1 MKATDIQHKTSE
13 IDWCWKIFDEIKD
26 ELAVANIPNVVK
38 SRLQYLVK
46 LGLKGRQDSRE
57 D

>member
-1 MKATDIQHKTSE
+1 MKATDIQHKTAE
-13 IDWCWKIFDEIKD
+13 IEWCWKIFDEIKT
-26 ELAVANIPNVVK
+26 ELNVANMSDVIK
-38 SRLQYLVK
+38 SRLQYLVN

>member
-1 MKATDIQHKTSE
+1 MKATDIQHKTAE
-13 IDWCWKIFDEIKD
+13 IEWCWKIFDEIKT
-26 ELAVANIPNVVK
+26 ELNMANMSDVIK
-38 SRLQYLVK
+38 SRLQYLVN